1 MLKKAQKEVLP
12 MGNDNGTTKY
22 LIKATMKA
30 DGVVE
35 RPDVV
40 GAIFGQTEG
49 LLSDDLDLRELQKDD
64 KIGRI
69 EVDVES
75 EKGKSKGSISIP
87 SSLDKIR
94 WQYLGVGVLVYFLII
109 ICFGVSGFA
118 LESVGLESIRSLQ
131 PMLKEISPPILFTLF
146 LDFS

>member
-1 MLKKAQKEVLP
+1 MVAFKLSKSVIYSFGLIAILGIEFFLRDFFLPAQPSDFHIGVALAVEWLVL
-12 MGNDNGTTKY
+12 
-22 LIKATMKA
+22 LALL
-30 DGVVE
+30 VVWIP
-35 RPDVV
+35 RV
-40 GAIFGQTEG
+40 EG
-49 LLSDDLDLRELQKDD
+49 
-64 KIGRI
+64 
-69 EVDVES
+69 
-75 EKGKSKGSISIP
+75 EKFGSIGIGE
-87 SSLDKIR
+87 IR